1 MLTFL
6 CALAVVGIIL
16 LVSKLRRPNLT
27 AKKCVHVVVLGDL
40 GRSPR
45 MCNHAIEFDKHQ
57 FNVQLIGYA
66 GWSLIKACLWQ
77 TNEYLYF
84 VRRKEN

>member
-6 CALAVVGIIL
+6 FAVVVVGIIL
-16 LVSKLRRPNLT
+16 LIGKLRRRNMST
-27 AKKCVHVVVLGDL
+27 QKCVHIVVLGDL

-45 MCNHAIEFDKHQ
+45 MCNHAIEFDKHK

-66 GWSLIKACLWQ
+66 G
-77 TNEYLYF
+77 
-84 VRRKEN
+84 